1 MSRKRKFFILL
12 GLGLVLALCTGA
24 AVVFYY
30 AESPDALKALIE
42 RSISRATG
50 TQCTIS
56 EFAYSLNPLSLRARG
71 IQLVDHVQR
80 FQLDVAEL
88 VTELS
93 LQGPF
98 TRRSLVVKRLTLQ
111 GLSLNTHHAS
121 SLSETVEKP
130 STPGF
135 FGRLARGLMALVL
148 FRDIQVDHAELSGG
162 HVNSEKGEQ
171 ILRMSGIHLS
181 LDEAKSLQVSCH
193 GLLRW
198 PSEEME
204 LTMPHL
210 RLTADRTFSIVDPEI
225 RMTLKAWD
233 MTFATRHGKAENL
246 SGETEVLYARD
257 KRLLTFNSAR
267 LCSEKLTVKHWNGS
281 PSPPLTVH
289 FKADGFLDFSGGKAG
304 ARHFQLIL
312 KEIMEATGT
321 FYGEAGTHLEA

>member
-1 MSRKRKFFILL
+1 MSRKRKFLILL

-71 IQLVDHVQR
+71 IQLVDHVKR

-135 FGRLARGLMALVL
+135 FGRLARGLWPWFCFGI
-148 FRDIQVDHAELSGG
+148 FR
-162 HVNSEKGEQ
+162 
-171 ILRMSGIHLS
+171 
-181 LDEAKSLQVSCH
+181 
-193 GLLRW
+193 
-198 PSEEME
+198 
-204 LTMPHL
+204 
-210 RLTADRTFSIVDPEI
+210 SI
-225 RMTLKAWD
+225 
-233 MTFATRHGKAENL
+233 TRN
-246 SGETEVLYARD
+246 
-257 KRLLTFNSAR
+257 
-267 LCSEKLTVKHWNGS
+267 
-281 PSPPLTVH
+281 
-289 FKADGFLDFSGGKAG
+289 
-304 ARHFQLIL
+304 
-312 KEIMEATGT
+312 
-321 FYGEAGTHLEA
+321 